1 MSTKSKRAIL
11 VTGAIILVAVVAF
24 VLWVQ
29 NSDFVARD
37 ACLDSGGAWQ
47 ETGPCVFREED
58 LAKNRR
64 P

>member
-1 MSTKSKRAIL
+1 MSTKRKRAIL
-11 VTGAIILVAVVAF
+11 VTGPVILAAVVVL

-47 ETGPCVFREED
+47 GTGPCVFREED